1 MQVVILKQPLYGTIL
16 WNGVDF
22 IYNSFTEEKSNDY
35 YIYSLTVDGK
45 STVYTKYVNQINTP
59 PVANNVSLTADAY
72 GVNVININSLASDA
86 TNPFSVFKIESVTGA
101 LYGTATTDGDNIYY
115 TSNTFNSV
123 ENLTYTVTDKE
134 YKSTATL
141 TLSVANGVVLDT
153 TPKGLGLLYLSKNR
167 FNNLKSLS
175 GGWSSLNHILT
186 TYGPIWDAVDYV
198 RYTAMSDNVDNAEP
212 SWTDVYNARPQ
223 LSSFLTTLSTNSAD
237 WDLDVVDGIPIYNLS
252 YPKSQNWNTVYT
264 ILTANSGSWE
274 SAILSF
280 DVLSSSLNVKTPI
293 YNGLN
298 QTVNDNKDTLW
309 DTTEL
314 NYISARYFGFWN
326 GMLSNI
332 KESYWDYGFYNLNGL
347 SANLAIYTKIFDDLY
362 TKVSSNSAT
371 NWDNT
376 FLNTI
381 SSNYFGLW
389 DSVHQTLTAF
399 KDKWNGVNEG
409 VSSLSGTLN
418 EKTPYFDSLYDTIN
432 ANVGIAWSSISISY
446 LNKYN
451 TLYSSLTASS
461 ATWNIGNLFGDKFSK
476 YNSFHKTAT
485 ENITSKWV
493 PDTLNKV
500 LTSDSVKWDSTYNT
514 LTSLSSGWIFDE
526 TRNSL
531 NFYNNLTSNSAT
543 WNNSYNLVT
552 LSANNWNRSNVIS
565 SGSAKYLTGDFL
577 TPLTVNNLTVD
588 NVLSTS
594 GTVTILGNLEKYDT
608 TIVTTSTFNIYNES
622 TNDALIVDKVGGYG
636 VVATFKNPLSTNVLF
651 VDSDHSVGINT
662 TFDATETLTVSGN
675 ISASGYIYPYLSDT
689 INTYK
694 SVSAKYGNVYSSL
707 TASSATT
714 IATLTSQKP
723 NYDSLVSY
731 QNLSTN
737 RINTL
742 LSTNYVNYNT
752 LYSTVCAQSAKN
764 VAVKQFLDLSAA
776 YVGIDNQFQ
785 NQKFKY
791 DSLYNFYLESQ

>member
-1 MQVVILKQPLYGTIL
+1 MQVVILKQPLYGDII

-22 IYNSFTEEKSNDY
+22 IYNSYTEEKYNDY
-35 YIYSLTVDGK
+35 YIYTLTVDGK
-45 STVYTKYVNQINTP
+45 STTYTKYVNQINTP

-101 LYGTATTDGDNIYY
+101 LYGTATTDGNNIYY

-134 YKSTATL
+134 YTTTATL
-141 TLSVANGVVLDT
+141 ILSVVNGVVLDT

-175 GGWSSLNHILT
+175 AGWSSLNDILT
-186 TYGPIWDAVDYV
+186 TYGPVWDTVDYV

-274 SAILSF
+274 SAIVSF
-280 DVLSSSLNVKTPI
+280 DTLSTDLSVKTPI

-298 QTVNDNKDTLW
+298 QTVNDNKDILW

-314 NYISARYFGFWN
+314 NYLSARYFEFWD

-347 SANLAIYTKIFDDLY
+347 SANLSAYTDIFDNLY
-362 TKVSSNSAT
+362 NIISANSETK
-371 NWDNT
+371 WDNT
-376 FLNTI
+376 VLNSI
-381 SSNYFGLW
+381 SSEYFNLW
-389 DSVHQTLTAF
+389 DSFFETLTLN
-399 KDKWNGVNEG
+399 DEKWNSVTNG
-409 VSSLSGTLN
+409 VSSLSTVIYD
-418 EKTPYFDSLYDTIN
+418 KTPLLDSLYNTVTEN
-432 ANVGIAWSSISISY
+432 AGIVWSSISITY
-446 LNKYN
+446 LNKY
-451 TLYSSLTASS
+451 SSVYNILTSSS
-461 ATWNIGNLFGDKFSK
+461 ASWSVGNVFGDKFQK
-476 YNSFHKTAT
+476 YDSFHKTST

-514 LTSLSSGWIFDE
+514 VTSLSAGWFFDNN
-526 TRNSL
+526 RNSL
-531 NFYNNLTSNSAT
+531 NFYNNLTSNSSN
-543 WNNSYNLVT
+543 WQDSYNIVN
-552 LSANNWNRSNVIS
+552 LSADNWNTSNEIS
-565 SGSAKYLTGDFL
+565 AFSAKYLAGDFS
-577 TPLTVNNLTVD
+577 TPLTVNDLTV
-588 NVLSTS
+588 NNTLSTS
-594 GTVTILGNLEKYDT
+594 GTFTILGNLNKYDT
-608 TIVTTSTFNIYNES
+608 TIVTTSTFTIYNDS
-622 TNDALIVDKVGGYG
+622 TNDALTVDKVGGYG
-636 VVATFKNPLSTNVLF
+636 LIATFKDPLSTNVLF
-651 VDSDHSVGINT
+651 VNSDHTVGINT
-662 TFDATETLTVSGN
+662 TYDTTETLTVSGS
-675 ISASGYIYPYLSDT
+675 ISASGYMYPYLSDT
-689 INTYK
+689 ISTYK
-694 SVSAKYGNVYSSL
+694 SVSAKYGNVYNSL
-707 TASSATT
+707 TSSSATT
-714 IATLTSQKP
+714 IANLTSQKE
-723 NYDSLVSY
+723 NYDNLVGY
-731 QNLSTN
+731 QTLSASI
-737 RINTL
+737 INTL
-742 LSTNYVNYNT
+742 LSTNYVNYNN
-752 LYSTVCAQSAKN
+752 LYSSVCSQSAKN

-776 YVGIDNQFQ
+776 YVGIDNQFV

-791 DSLYNFYLESQ
+791 DYLYNFYVDSQ